1 MCGHK
6 AKSKKNTATLHQK
19 IKFVLGDYMKIVI
32 WWGNK
37 PFGGEGSTGGFFLVG
52 RNKQIFSYWG
62 YSPSC
67 SPEWKTLQSHLTPIA
82 K

>member
-1 MCGHK
+1 MNIELQLIKIHMTCVD
-6 AKSKKNTATLHQK
+6 AKLKVKKNTATIHQK

-52 RNKQIFSYWG
+52 RNN
-62 YSPSC
+62 
-67 SPEWKTLQSHLTPIA
+67 
-82 K
+82 